1 MGDPSPCR
9 EGSDGPGAI
18 LTHPEWVTGAP
29 GRSLW
34 VPVAGVWFLL
44 CPSQDPAQG
53 LGPGVCLAAGLQILP
68 CCSPASKY
76 FLLSADYWE
85 YTGSIIP
92 YTARIHRFWSC
103 CGFFL
108 SFPLQLLLEHE
119 GKVKMKYV
127 YSLLCEL

>member
-1 MGDPSPCR
+1 MGDPSPCW
-9 EGSDGPGAI
+9 EGSNGPGAI
-18 LTHPEWVTGAP
+18 ITHAEWVTGAP

-76 FLLSADYWE
+76 FLLSADYQMI
-85 YTGSIIP
+85 GSTLEVSFLTLPEFI
-92 YTARIHRFWSC
+92 
-103 CGFFL
+103 GFGAVVHFFFKL
-108 SFPLQLLLEHE
+108 SPAVAV
-119 GKVKMKYV
+119 GT
-127 YSLLCEL
+127 